1 PAVHR
6 DLRKAEERPEASG
19 RLRGVLGADDEALE
33 PERRRVAGRLAR
45 RWRGQL
51 DEHAA
56 AGARV
61 EERDLAGEPGARRG
75 VDQLRAA
82 ILEAH
87 QRAAD
92 VRRLEAEM
100 VEALAVPREEAP
112 DARGR
117 VARLEQLDLR
127 VAGGEQRRAH
137 ALLGDRPLL
146 EQPQAEHVAI
156 KLVAF
161 GETPDG

>member
-1 PAVHR
+1 MAGPFA
-6 DLRKAEERPEASG
+6 
-19 RLRGVLGADDEALE
+19 
-33 PERRRVAGRLAR
+33 RRR
-45 RWRGQL
+45 RGQL

-100 VEALAVPREEAP
+100 VEALASPREEAP
-112 DARGR
+112 DARGG
-117 VARLEQLDLR
+117 VERLEQLDLR

-137 ALLGDRPLL
+137 ALLGDRLLL
-146 EQPQAEHVAI
+146 EQRQAEHVAI
-156 KLVAF
+156 ESVGV
-161 GETPDG
+161 GETPDDDADVMNPSHHV